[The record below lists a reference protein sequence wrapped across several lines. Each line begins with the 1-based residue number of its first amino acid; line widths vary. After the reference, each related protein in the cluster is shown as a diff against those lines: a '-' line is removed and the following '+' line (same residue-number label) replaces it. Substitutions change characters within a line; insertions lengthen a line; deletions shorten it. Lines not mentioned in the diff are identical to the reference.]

1 MWFLR
6 RMLRISFTATKSNET
21 GLQEADKTK
30 SLMNAK
36 QSFFGHLMRIVK
48 PEHLET
54 TGMIEGKR
62 SKANSAER
70 YWVD

>member
-6 RMLRISFTATKSNET
+6 RMLRISWTATKSNET
-21 GLQEADKTK
+21 GLQEADTTR
-30 SLMNAK
+30 SLMNVK
-36 QSFFGHLMRIVK
+36 QRFLVMMRRVK

-54 TGMIEGKR
+54 TGMIEGNR
-62 SKANSAER
+62 SRGNSAKR